1 MGQIQNAFLQG
12 LGAFSQVAQMYRL
25 TDRYAKEK
33 AKTELNKRLKELK
46 QQEQSSK
53 VQVETLADIRQKG
66 FTEEQ
71 NKAFQEKYSKLA
83 TTPELAKGEK
93 TRVSNTVNTLKKA
106 GIGEDSPE
114 YANAIAEQEWLRLNY
129 PSLDD
134 LKMFQTANESSPLHE
149 SYALQLSKK
158 YGEDVFGKKAKK
170 RMKDTAAKEGGTV

>member
-12 LGAFSQVAQMYRL
+12 LGIISQAAQMYRL
-25 TDRYAKEK
+25 TDRYAKGK
-33 AKTELNKRLKELK
+33 AKSELNKRLKELK

-71 NKAFQEKYSKLA
+71 NKAFQERYAKLA

-129 PSLDD
+129 PSPDD

-158 YGEDVFGKKAKK
+158 YGEDVFVKKAKT
-170 RMKDTAAKEGGTV
+170 RMKKTAAKEGGTV

>member
-12 LGAFSQVAQMYRL
+12 LGIISQAAQMYRL
-25 TDRYAKEK
+25 TDRYAKGK

-46 QQEQSSK
+46 QQEQSAK
-53 VQVETLADIRQKG
+53 VQIETLADIRQKG

-83 TTPELAKGEK
+83 ITPELAKSEK
-93 TRVSNTVNTLKKA
+93 THISNTVNALKNA
-106 GIGEDSPE
+106 GVGEDSPE

-129 PSLDD
+129 SSSAD

-149 SYALQLSKK
+149 SYALILGKK
-158 YGEDVFGKKAKK
+158 YGEDVFVKKAKK
-170 RMKDTAAKEGGTV
+170 KMKNTAAKEGGTV

>member
-12 LGAFSQVAQMYRL
+12 LGIISQAAQMYRL
-25 TDRYAKEK
+25 TDRYAKGK

-83 TTPELAKGEK
+83 TAPELAKSYK
-93 TRVSNTVNTLKKA
+93 TTISNTINALKKA
-106 GIGEDSPE
+106 GVGEDSPE

-129 PSLDD
+129 SSPAD
-134 LKMFQTANESSPLHE
+134 LKMFQAANESSPLHE
-149 SYALQLSKK
+149 SYALNLSKK
-158 YGEDVFGKKAKK
+158 YGEDVFVKKAKQK
-170 RMKDTAAKEGGTV
+170 MKNTAKGGTV

>member
-12 LGAFSQVAQMYRL
+12 LGIISQAAQMYRL
-25 TDRYAKEK
+25 TDRYAKGK

-83 TTPELAKGEK
+83 TAPELAKSYK
-93 TRVSNTVNTLKKA
+93 TTITNTINALKKS
-106 GIGEDSPE
+106 GIEENNPE
-114 YANAIAEQEWLRLNY
+114 YSNAIAEQEWLKLNY
-129 PSLDD
+129 PSSGD

-149 SYALQLSKK
+149 SYALALKKK
-158 YGEDVFGKKAKK
+158 YGEDVFVKKAKK
-170 RMKDTAAKEGGTV
+170 NMKNVTGGTV

>member
-12 LGAFSQVAQMYRL
+12 LGIISQAAQMYRL
-25 TDRYAKEK
+25 TDRYAKGK
-33 AKTELNKRLKELK
+33 AKTELNKKLKELK

-83 TTPELAKGEK
+83 ATPELAKGEK
-93 TRVSNTVNTLKKA
+93 FHISNTINILKKA
-106 GIGEDSPE
+106 GVGEDSPE

-129 PSLDD
+129 PSSAD
-134 LKMFQTANESSPLHE
+134 LKMFQAANESSPLHE
-149 SYALQLSKK
+149 SYALNLSKK
-158 YGEDVFGKKAKK
+158 YGEDVFVKKAKQK
-170 RMKDTAAKEGGTV
+170 MKNTAKGGTV

>member
-12 LGAFSQVAQMYRL
+12 LGIISQAAQMYRL
-25 TDRYAKEK
+25 TDQYAKGK
-33 AKTELNKRLKELK
+33 AKTELNKKLKELK

-71 NKAFQEKYSKLA
+71 NKTFQEKYSKLA

-93 TRVSNTVNTLKKA
+93 TRVTNTINTLKEA

-129 PSLDD
+129 PSSED
-134 LKMFQTANESSPLHE
+134 LKMFQAANESSPLHE
-149 SYALQLSKK
+149 SYALNLSKK
-158 YGEDVFGKKAKK
+158 YGEDVFVKKSKK
-170 RMKDTAAKEGGTV
+170 RMKDTAAKGGTV